1 MPQTGFLESLSMPL
15 WTVKNGRRGL
25 AVLFLVMGGLVACPA
40 AAVAGGRFTIGG
52 RVVEPQDSNFAG
64 VRHASPKYRI
74 SVQINHDTRTVADLE
89 LSVVDEVFR
98 VLLALH
104 RREPFLTA
112 DAIPV
117 VFIADMKMRRFIE
130 GPRRLLFGNLETDLK
145 KQPEVYVSPTAI
157 FVTEATLADIERL
170 QAALHLG
177 LGYLF
182 DADFY
187 RAVVGLDHATP
198 RPAD

>member
-1 MPQTGFLESLSMPL
+1 MPQTEFLESLSMPL

-52 RVVEPQDSNFAG
+52 RVVEPQDTNFAG

-74 SVQINHDTRTVADLE
+74 SVQTYHDTRTAAHLE

-104 RREPFLTA
+104 RRGPFLAA
-112 DAIPV
+112 DGIPGGV
-117 VFIADMKMRRFIE
+117 IAD
-130 GPRRLLFGNLETDLK
+130 LK
-145 KQPEVYVSPTAI
+145 V
-157 FVTEATLADIERL
+157 
-170 QAALHLG
+170 
-177 LGYLF
+177 
-182 DADFY
+182 
-187 RAVVGLDHATP
+187 
-198 RPAD
+198 

>member
-89 LSVVDEVFR
+89 LSVVDAVFR

-104 RREPFLTA
+104 RREAFLAA
-112 DAIPV
+112 DAVPV
-117 VFIADMKMRRFIE
+117 VFIAGLKIRRFFA
-130 GPRRLLFGNLETDLK
+130 GAWLLLVGNLGIDLTK
-145 KQPEVYVSPTAI
+145 
-157 FVTEATLADIERL
+157 
-170 QAALHLG
+170 
-177 LGYLF
+177 
-182 DADFY
+182 
-187 RAVVGLDHATP
+187 
-198 RPAD
+198 

>member
-1 MPQTGFLESLSMPL
+1 MPQIEFLESLSTPL
-15 WTVKNGRRGL
+15 WTMKSGRRGL

-104 RREPFLTA
+104 RRGAVLAARGLPLGFIPHLKIGRVIAGARRPPF
-112 DAIPV
+112 
-117 VFIADMKMRRFIE
+117 
-130 GPRRLLFGNLETDLK
+130 G
-145 KQPEVYVSPTAI
+145 
-157 FVTEATLADIERL
+157 
-170 QAALHLG
+170 
-177 LGYLF
+177 
-182 DADFY
+182 
-187 RAVVGLDHATP
+187 TP
-198 RPAD
+198 GTPP

>member
-104 RREPFLTA
+104 RRGPLLSA
-112 DAIPV
+112 DGVPGGFVAGMEMGAV
-117 VFIADMKMRRFIE
+117 IAGGRGRAFVDLGTE
-130 GPRRLLFGNLETDLK
+130 LK
-145 KQPEVYVSPTAI
+145 K
-157 FVTEATLADIERL
+157 
-170 QAALHLG
+170 H
-177 LGYLF
+177 
-182 DADFY
+182 
-187 RAVVGLDHATP
+187 
-198 RPAD
+198 

>member
-1 MPQTGFLESLSMPL
+1 MPQIEFLESLSTPL
-15 WTVKNGRRGL
+15 WTMKNGRRGL

-52 RVVEPQDSNFAG
+52 RVVEPQDTNFAG

-104 RREPFLTA
+104 RRELVPRAGSLPRVLVLA
-112 DAIPV
+112 QREARC
-117 VFIADMKMRRFIE
+117 RR
-130 GPRRLLFGNLETDLK
+130 R
-145 KQPEVYVSPTAI
+145 
-157 FVTEATLADIERL
+157 
-170 QAALHLG
+170 
-177 LGYLF
+177 
-182 DADFY
+182 
-187 RAVVGLDHATP
+187 
-198 RPAD
+198 

>member
-1 MPQTGFLESLSMPL
+1 
-15 WTVKNGRRGL
+15 
-25 AVLFLVMGGLVACPA
+25 MGGLVACPA

-104 RREPFLTA
+104 RR
-112 DAIPV
+112 
-117 VFIADMKMRRFIE
+117 
-130 GPRRLLFGNLETDLK
+130 GPLL
-145 KQPEVYVSPTAI
+145 SAA
-157 FVTEATLADIERL
+157 ATP
-170 QAALHLG
+170 
-177 LGYLF
+177 
-182 DADFY
+182 
-187 RAVVGLDHATP
+187 AVVIA
-198 RPAD
+198 RPKKRRSVQGP

>member
-1 MPQTGFLESLSMPL
+1 MPQIEFLESLSTPL
-15 WTVKNGRRGL
+15 WTMKNGRRGL

-104 RREPFLTA
+104 RREPVLSA

-117 VFIADMKMRRFIE
+117 GFFSAMKMRRVIQ
-130 GPRRLLFGNLETDLK
+130 GARRPPFGHPGNHLK
-145 KQPEVYVSPTAI
+145 KQEGGYVSPTAT
-157 FVTEATLADIERL
+157 FFSEAAPSHT
-170 QAALHLG
+170 
-177 LGYLF
+177 
-182 DADFY
+182 
-187 RAVVGLDHATP
+187 
-198 RPAD
+198 

>member
-1 MPQTGFLESLSMPL
+1 MPQIEFLESLSTPL

-104 RREPFLTA
+104 RRPPFPTGCALPGGG
-112 DAIPV
+112 DGGREH
-117 VFIADMKMRRFIE
+117 RRFVR
-130 GPRRLLFGNLETDLK
+130 GARRLLFGNLETRS
-145 KQPEVYVSPTAI
+145 E
-157 FVTEATLADIERL
+157 ER
-170 QAALHLG
+170 
-177 LGYLF
+177 
-182 DADFY
+182 
-187 RAVVGLDHATP
+187 RV
-198 RPAD
+198 

>member
-1 MPQTGFLESLSMPL
+1 MPQIEFLESLSTPL
-15 WTVKNGRRGL
+15 WTMKNARRGL

-74 SVQINHDTRTVADLE
+74 SVQINHDTRTVTDLE

-104 RREPFLTA
+104 RREAVLSAHALPGGVLSRLE
-112 DAIPV
+112 
-117 VFIADMKMRRFIE
+117 MRRVIE
-130 GPRRLLFGNLETDLK
+130 GARRLLFCHPENDLK
-145 KQPEVYVSPTAI
+145 KHEEGYASPPPL
-157 FVTEATLADIERL
+157 FV
-170 QAALHLG
+170 
-177 LGYLF
+177 
-182 DADFY
+182 
-187 RAVVGLDHATP
+187 
-198 RPAD
+198 

>member
-1 MPQTGFLESLSMPL
+1 MPQIEFLESLSTPS
-15 WTVKNGRRGL
+15 WTMKNGRRGL

-104 RREPFLTA
+104 RREGVPPAAGL
-112 DAIPV
+112 PGGGL
-117 VFIADMKMRRFIE
+117 
-130 GPRRLLFGNLETDLK
+130 GPREKRPRIPRAQRTRVPRLGTRPP
-145 KQPEVYVSPTAI
+145 KQ
-157 FVTEATLADIERL
+157 
-170 QAALHLG
+170 
-177 LGYLF
+177 
-182 DADFY
+182 
-187 RAVVGLDHATP
+187 
-198 RPAD
+198 

>member
-1 MPQTGFLESLSMPL
+1 MPQIGFLESLSTPL
-15 WTVKNGRRGL
+15 WTMKNGRRGL
-25 AVLFLVMGGLVACPA
+25 AVLFLVMGGLVFCPA

-117 VFIADMKMRRFIE
+117 GVIADMKMPRVIE
-130 GPRRLLFGNLETDLK
+130 GARRLLVGNLETDLK
-145 KQPEVYVSPTAI
+145 KQQEVYVSPTAI
-157 FVTEATLADIERL
+157 FVTEATLAHNERI
-170 QAALHLG
+170 QAAPNPG
-177 LGYLF
+177 
-182 DADFY
+182 
-187 RAVVGLDHATP
+187 VV
-198 RPAD
+198 